1 MAKKAEVFNSL
12 GTIIRYKRK
21 QRKMSQ
27 KELADKLGIAVSTL
41 YYWEVDRCYPIVF
54 YLCCLADFFDC
65 SVDELLGRTE
75 LT

>member
-21 QRKMSQ
+21 QRKMTQ
-27 KELADKLGIAVSTL
+27 VQLAKKLGVSVNSL
-41 YYWEVDRCYPIVF
+41 YNWEGDTYYPSALC
-54 YLCCLADFFDC
+54 LCCLADFFEC
-65 SVDELLGRTE
+65 TVDELLGRTE